1 MAYFFANYIEQ
12 HGGVPTDEDMMVEA
26 ARIIFAS
33 ELLSLQG
40 IAAEVSWLR
49 DVIMMREEI
58 VHRARFAPLRA
69 GTENR
74 LATLKINGKDNLF
87 EQCPM
92 ECQLQEFVRAKRLLG
107 LTAMDD
113 ELQVEACRIVGR
125 VEEVS
130 THPSDAVANWLL
142 RLIMSSTH
150 WLADFRRRA
159 HLPRSEDVKDKII
172 RSTDPTNIDS
182 TIYSYTRLERELAD
196 YLKVQRSMG
205 LEPTDE
211 DLQRQARIIIY
222 EFDDGW
228 NQTAADNVFWLA
240 AFKERHPVDGVS
252 PPQDSSPAFSL
263 QKSTNASMTAAD
275 TPFTKTSS
283 GPSMQSPYCSMHRAR
298 PRPTETD
305 TNLLKASTMFLNDAN
320 CYRRLAREL
329 RRWVSATMSPLNP
342 SSHVPTDAELQHQA
356 RFILYDE

>member
-12 HGGVPTDEDMMVEA
+12 HGGVPTDDDMLVEGC
-26 ARIIFAS
+26 RIIFAS

-49 DVIMMREEI
+49 DLIMMDDNV

-92 ECQLQEFVRAKRLLG
+92 ECQLQEFVRGKRLLG

-113 ELQVEACRIVGR
+113 ELQIEACRIVGR

-142 RLIMSSTH
+142 RLIMSSRH
-150 WLADFRRRA
+150 WLSDFRRRA
-159 HLPRSEDVKDKII
+159 HLPRTEDVKDEII
-172 RSTDPTNIDS
+172 RSTDPMNIDS
-182 TIYSYTRLERELAD
+182 TIHSYTRLERELAD
-196 YLKVQRSMG
+196 FLKEQRLIG
-205 LEPTDE
+205 FEPTDE

-228 NQTAADNVFWLA
+228 NQTAADNVHWLA
-240 AFKERHPVDGVS
+240 AFKERHPMNGMS
-252 PPQDSSPAFSL
+252 PEDSSPAFSL
-263 QKSTNASMTAAD
+263 QKSTNPSMIAAD

-283 GPSMQSPYCSMHRAR
+283 GPSILSPNCSMHRAA
-298 PRPTETD
+298 PRPFNAQETM
-305 TNLLKASTMFLNDAN
+305 LKASSVFLNDAN

-329 RRWVSATMSPLNP
+329 RRWVAATMSPLNP